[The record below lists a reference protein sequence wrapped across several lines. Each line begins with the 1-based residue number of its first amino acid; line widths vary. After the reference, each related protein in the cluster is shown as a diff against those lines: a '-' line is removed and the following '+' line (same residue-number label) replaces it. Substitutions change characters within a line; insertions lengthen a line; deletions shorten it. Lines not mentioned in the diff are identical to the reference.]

1 MSTSLLVPFCSLTV
15 ERLVAR
21 GAGGQVFFITKN
33 VVFKCP
39 TNFNNPASDQADEI
53 AESAGRIAN
62 EKLTHTLLMEHPHAN
77 IVRCILCIPEGF
89 FMERVETTLQ
99 ARIDHRSVPNA
110 PSTHAQIRWIT
121 QIASA
126 LSWLEELGRVHGDL
140 RPSNILLTADD
151 NVRLADFDA
160 SVKIGEQLLVASE
173 PYCKLDK
180 YFKPPNAGPISEQFA
195 LASCIYTIRFGHI
208 PLSELEA
215 PDRVRSLINHKYPST
230 NEDKEFGCVIMSC
243 WNGQYDSIRAVYE
256 EIKTCYEAE
265 SVSNI
270 FADSTQD
277 MLSLLAECEEFLAD
291 EQRRKKNHSLVL

>member
-1 MSTSLLVPFCSLTV
+1 MSASLRVPFCALTV

-21 GAGGQVFFITKN
+21 GAGGQVFIISN
-33 VVFKCP
+33 HVVFKCP

-53 AESAGRIAN
+53 VESARRIAN
-62 EKLTHTLLMEHPHAN
+62 EKLTHTLLMEHPHTN

-99 ARIDHRSVPNA
+99 ARIDHQSVRNA
-110 PSTHAQIRWIT
+110 PSTYVKARWIT

-173 PYCKLDK
+173 PFCKLDK
-180 YFKPPNAGPISEQFA
+180 YFKLPNAGPISEQFA
-195 LASCIYTIRFGHI
+195 FASCIYTIRFGHI
-208 PLSELEA
+208 PLSELDA
-215 PDRVRSLINHKYPST
+215 PDRVRYFINHKYPST
-230 NEDKEFGCVIMSC
+230 DEDKEFGCVILSC
-243 WNGQYDSIRAVYE
+243 WNGEYDSISAVYD
-256 EIKTCYEAE
+256 EIKSRCEAE

-270 FADSTQD
+270 LADSTHD
-277 MLSLLAECEEFLAD
+277 MFSLLTECKQFLANE
-291 EQRRKKNHSLVL
+291 EQRK